1 MTMEQI
7 LLWLL
12 GPGVGSAIS
21 WLLDQNSRWADWKP
35 NDLLGFSPKAIL
47 VGVGSSL
54 IGLVTYGIATTRPDI
69 INTADPIVQVW
80 FPLLAPI
87 VVQIWHAVVNK
98 SLSSTNISVSGN
110 SPNTISTTV
119 TTKGAKNEVG

>member
-7 LLWLL
+7 LIWLL

-21 WLLDQNSRWADWKP
+21 WLLDQNSKWKDWKP
-35 NDLLGFSPKAIL
+35 NDLLGFSPKAI
-47 VGVGSSL
+47 VVTVVSSI
-54 IGLVTYGIATTRPDI
+54 IGLLTYGIATTRPDI

-87 VVQIWHAVVNK
+87 VVQIWHSLVNK
-98 SLSSTNISVSGN
+98 RLTST
-110 SPNTISTTV
+110 TISASTDQPATLSAMV
-119 TTKGAKNEVG
+119 ETEGKGKDVG